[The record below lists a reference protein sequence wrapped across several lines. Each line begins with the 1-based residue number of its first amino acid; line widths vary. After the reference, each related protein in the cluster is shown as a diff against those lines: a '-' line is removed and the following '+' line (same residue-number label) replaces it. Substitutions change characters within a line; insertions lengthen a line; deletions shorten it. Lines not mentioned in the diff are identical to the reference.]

1 MFQTIHSV
9 TIFIED
15 NQSGSKLTKSSKN
28 CFVWNT
34 ELLRHEHQEK
44 QIGKPY
50 FRRVAMS
57 MSVAGQSWEDPTP
70 SEWPENDYC
79 LLCGNLGNEVNDDV
93 LSKVFSR
100 IPTFNKAKVVRNKQT
115 GKTRGYGFVSFS
127 NSLDRAAALTEMNG
141 KYVGNRPIIL
151 HKSKSRT
158 DYEAL
163 KRRRA
168 RTSTQIYIQIYL
180 VHFLSPVLDRSPF
193 FRIFNHNNSQIP
205 NKAIGKSQFTGVAM
219 SSVPSTSAAATS
231 SSSQFTYSN
240 GTYFPTPFHL
250 QQQPPQPYIGAAP
263 PPVQLPA
270 PSLYPAPAS
279 IPGVYTLPQFQ
290 QAQQLFQR
298 DAQTIT
304 PEALENVKAA
314 LASSE
319 IEHKAEAKKKSV
331 PRKAAGHSWEDPT
344 LAEWPENDYRLFCG
358 DLGNEVNDDVLS
370 KAFSRFPT
378 FNMAKD
384 KKLYSS
390 SCHRSDNLLLL
401 SGIESHRCLI
411 PDLALM
417 EANSKRD
424 QVVRDKRTGKTRGY
438 GFVSF
443 SNPLDLAAAL
453 KEMNGKY
460 VGNRP
465 IKLRKSKWQERI
477 DYEAVESHKNRSH
490 KKPKQ
495 AKKGIFHK

>member
-1 MFQTIHSV
+1 
-9 TIFIED
+9 
-15 NQSGSKLTKSSKN
+15 
-28 CFVWNT
+28 
-34 ELLRHEHQEK
+34 
-44 QIGKPY
+44 P
-50 FRRVAMS
+50 
-57 MSVAGQSWEDPTP
+57 
-70 SEWPENDYC
+70 
-79 LLCGNLGNEVNDDV
+79 
-93 LSKVFSR
+93 VF
-100 IPTFNKAKVVRNKQT
+100 
-115 GKTRGYGFVSFS
+115 
-127 NSLDRAAALTEMNG
+127 D
-141 KYVGNRPIIL
+141 
-151 HKSKSRT
+151 
-158 DYEAL
+158 
-163 KRRRA
+163 
-168 RTSTQIYIQIYL
+168 
-180 VHFLSPVLDRSPF
+180 LSPF
-193 FRIFNHNNSQIP
+193 YRIFNHNNSQIP
-205 NKAIGKSQFTGVAM
+205 NLTIGKSQFTGVAM

-270 PSLYPAPAS
+270 PSLYPAPAA

-378 FNMAKD
+378 FNMAK
-384 KKLYSS
+384 
-390 SCHRSDNLLLL
+390 
-401 SGIESHRCLI
+401 
-411 PDLALM
+411 
-417 EANSKRD
+417 
-424 QVVRDKRTGKTRGY
+424 VVRDKRTGKTRGY